1 MMKDQPP
8 EMRWPWS
15 SLLSEAI
22 SPAAVEG
29 KAQPRHTTS
38 SKVHFLK
45 HSIRES
51 TKWELPKMKMTLQ
64 KLILATAL
72 TALEISS
79 RYNNRKGAVRESGIR
94 NIKRRRRTREAMTA
108 VRGLVISRASF
119 RGCLACQ
126 RAIR

>member
-1 MMKDQPP
+1 
-8 EMRWPWS
+8 
-15 SLLSEAI
+15 
-22 SPAAVEG
+22 
-29 KAQPRHTTS
+29 
-38 SKVHFLK
+38 
-45 HSIRES
+45 
-51 TKWELPKMKMTLQ
+51 MKMTLQ

-108 VRGLVISRASF
+108 ARGLVISRASF
-119 RGCLACQ
+119 RGCLAYQ

>member
-1 MMKDQPP
+1 
-8 EMRWPWS
+8 
-15 SLLSEAI
+15 
-22 SPAAVEG
+22 
-29 KAQPRHTTS
+29 
-38 SKVHFLK
+38 
-45 HSIRES
+45 
-51 TKWELPKMKMTLQ
+51 MKMTLQ

-108 VRGLVISRASF
+108 VRGLAISRASF
-119 RGCLACQ
+119 RGCLAYQ